1 MGLAEEP
8 RPDEL
13 PLSQE
18 YAEIEWQKENT
29 ESDAAEVVAESIEEE
44 Q

>member
-1 MGLAEEP
+1 LAEEP

-13 PLSQE
+13 PLNQE
-18 YAEIEWQKENT
+18 FAEIEWQKENA
-29 ESDAAEVVAESIEEE
+29 ESDAAEVVAEPTEEE